1 MRAEDVAM
9 VSLLFGEKFH
19 RSKTGFKIGNMV
31 VKLNRVFHSKRP
43 KGDVISPHVH
53 PDPV

>member
-1 MRAEDVAM
+1 MRVEDVVM

-31 VKLNRVFHSKRP
+31 VKPNHMFHSKRP
-43 KGDVISPHVH
+43 KVDVISPHVH
-53 PDPV
+53 PV